1 MINSKNKR
9 KYNLFYDKVVDY
21 HVRLLRMLR
30 DPDKNKYSDNG
41 YSKEYYAL
49 NKAKKDI
56 KDRIKETLDVALNF
70 SEIIQMGEFSQE
82 SRKHDG
88 LPFQRLDQNK
98 NLKKYEL
105 TGDEGSVRQ
114 EISEEAKE
122 FSKDVFNEEIIERL
136 LRVIFYRGYRISL
149 TRRLRSNKMKLIEF
163 DNEKFRNYRLNV
175 AKLLVKKA
183 IEEIKENLEPAYYD
197 VLSYDLNRA
206 VAICDAVKKKIS
218 DREWELKQQ
227 TRVILDHRGRR

>member
-1 MINSKNKR
+1 LINSKNKR
-9 KYNLFYDKVVDY
+9 KYNLFYDKIVDY
-21 HVRLLRMLR
+21 HVRLLRMLK

-49 NKAKKDI
+49 HKAKKDI
-56 KDRIKETLDVALNF
+56 KDRIKGTLDVALNF

-82 SRKHDG
+82 SRKHDK
-88 LPFQRLDQNK
+88 LPIQKLDQDK

-105 TGDEGSVRQ
+105 TRDEGSVRQ

-136 LRVIFYRGYRISL
+136 LRVIFYRGYRTSV
-149 TRRLRSNKMKLIEF
+149 TSNKKF
-163 DNEKFRNYRLNV
+163 DNEEFRKYRLNV

-183 IEEIKENLEPAYYD
+183 IEEIIENLDHAYSD
-197 VLSYDLNRA
+197 ILSQDLNRA
-206 VAICDAVKKKIS
+206 VAICDAVNKKIS
-218 DREWELKQQ
+218 DREWEMEQQ
-227 TRVILDHRGRR
+227 TRVILAHHRRR